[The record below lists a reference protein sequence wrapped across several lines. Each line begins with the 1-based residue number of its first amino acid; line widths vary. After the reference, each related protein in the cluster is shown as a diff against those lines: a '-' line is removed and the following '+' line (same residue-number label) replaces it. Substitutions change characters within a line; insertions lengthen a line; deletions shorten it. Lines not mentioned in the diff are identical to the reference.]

1 MVDVLGMCLYASP
14 LGIEDVSNASEYPIR
29 GTIYIFGVGFEVA
42 YLNVE
47 ASSKAWIVR

>member
-1 MVDVLGMCLYASP
+1 MITDAVMCRVYLS
-14 LGIEDVSNASEYPIR
+14 VR
-29 GTIYIFGVGFEVA
+29 GTIFIFGVGFEVA

>member
-1 MVDVLGMCLYASP
+1 MLLCVYVKIPQGD
-14 LGIEDVSNASEYPIR
+14 
-29 GTIYIFGVGFEVA
+29 TIFIFGVGFEVA